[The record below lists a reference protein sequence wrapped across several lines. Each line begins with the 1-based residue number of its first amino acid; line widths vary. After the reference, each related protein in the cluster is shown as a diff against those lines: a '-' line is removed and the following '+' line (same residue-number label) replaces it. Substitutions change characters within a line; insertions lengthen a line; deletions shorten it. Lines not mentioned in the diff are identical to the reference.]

1 MRKPLID
8 ISPVFLR
15 RPSVF
20 RRSILL
26 SQGLQDLY
34 ITEKG
39 LWDFY
44 ELDKII
50 ADKKELEIQD
60 ELENRL

>member
-1 MRKPLID
+1 
-8 ISPVFLR
+8 
-15 RPSVF
+15 
-20 RRSILL
+20 LL
-26 SQGLQDLY
+26 SLELQDLY
-34 ITEKG
+34 ITQKG

-60 ELENRL
+60 ELEKQALID